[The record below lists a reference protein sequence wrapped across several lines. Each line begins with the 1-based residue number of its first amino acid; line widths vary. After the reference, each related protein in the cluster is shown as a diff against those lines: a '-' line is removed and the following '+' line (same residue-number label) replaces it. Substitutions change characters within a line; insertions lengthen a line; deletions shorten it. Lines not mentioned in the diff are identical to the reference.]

1 MISQILRG
9 AYLGLAIGLS
19 ANRMEER
26 LAIARLDQQGYTPP
40 AGQFL
45 VGSIR
50 FWS

>member
-26 LAIARLDQQGYTPP
+26 LTIAGPDPQGYATP
-40 AGQFL
+40 ARQFL
-45 VGSIR
+45 VRSIR
-50 FWS
+50 LWS